1 MTTSTKKNFDTVV
14 VGSGISGMTMTLLL
28 AQTGQKVL
36 LLEQDRKIGG
46 SMQRFKRQ
54 GVPFDT
60 GFHFTAGF
68 GNILT
73 QMLQVMDI
81 ETEIEPI
88 YFSPPGGARI
98 FFKDRQELLCFPA
111 KRNQLVTMLTEH
123 YPDEAALIRQFFKD
137 EEYIFKN
144 TPTMDLKNF
153 ETLLGEG
160 AVLNLGLLNEDF
172 ITLEDYFNKLGMS
185 AEVRTVLSMFAM
197 CHGTP
202 PSEISF
208 ANHCRVSY
216 GLHDGIAQVKNG
228 GDAFIKAFSAK
239 AAELDIEIN
248 CNCTIDECLEIKN
261 RTSKSL
267 KLSNGTEISCNEVV
281 LAIHPREI
289 AKILPKSVT
298 NKIFDERVT
307 SFDDTFG
314 FFSLHAITTEH
325 IEDFPISL
333 TSCFS
338 SADIN
343 KIMSENYS
351 ESGMAIMTTVETT
364 ATGKVQ
370 VINAFDAMW
379 MHECA
384 QWKNIKN
391 RHKNSKYQA
400 YKKAYAD
407 KIIANIEIVYP
418 QLSGKLKVLETAT
431 ILTFNDYLNG
441 GGAAYGI
448 KQLVGQFNLFGKLPL
463 RNFYAVG
470 QSSLL
475 PGAIGAML
483 SSFIIFNKIVG
494 NEKFKPLIK
503 RIIS

>member
-1 MTTSTKKNFDTVV
+1 MATIANQHFDTVV

-28 AQTGQKVL
+28 AQAGQKVL

-46 SMQRFKRQ
+46 SMQRFKRR

-68 GNILT
+68 GDILT
-73 QMLQVMDI
+73 QMLQAMNI
-81 ETEIEPI
+81 ESAIEPI
-88 YFSPPGGARI
+88 YFSDSCGARI
-98 FFKDRQELLCFPA
+98 FFKDRQEMLYFPQHREPLA
-111 KRNQLVTMLTEH
+111 IMLAGR
-123 YPDEAALIRQFFKD
+123 YPEEAEQIKQFFKD

-144 TPTMDLKNF
+144 TPTMNLKNF
-153 ETLLGEG
+153 EALLGEG
-160 AVLNLGLLNEDF
+160 AVLNLGVLDEDF

-216 GLHDGIAQVKNG
+216 GLHNGIAQVKNG
-228 GDAFIKAFSAK
+228 GDAFIQAFLAK
-239 AAELDIEIN
+239 AAELDIEIR
-248 CNCTIDECLEIKN
+248 CNCTIDECLEIKK
-261 RTSKSL
+261 RTSNLL
-267 KLSNGTEISCNEVV
+267 KLSDGTTVSCTQAV
-281 LAIHPREI
+281 LSIHPREI
-289 AKILPKSVT
+289 VKILPESVT
-298 NKIFDERVT
+298 NKIFRERVAE
-307 SFDDTFG
+307 FEDTFG
-314 FFSLHAITTEH
+314 FFSLHAVTTKH
-325 IEDFPISL
+325 IDDFPITL

-338 SADIN
+338 TADIN
-343 KIMSENYS
+343 HIMSEDFQD
-351 ESGMAIMTTVETT
+351 SGMAIMTTEEET
-364 ATGKVQ
+364 AHGKVQ

-379 MHECA
+379 MRDCE

-391 RHKNSKYQA
+391 RHKNVAYQA
-400 YKKAYAD
+400 FKKAYAD
-407 KIIANIEIVYP
+407 KIIKNIETVYP
-418 QLSGKLKVLETAT
+418 QLRGKLDILETAT

-441 GGAAYGI
+441 GGAAYGV
-448 KQLVGQFNLFGKLPL
+448 KQQVGQFNLFGKLPL

-494 NEKFKPLIK
+494 NEKFKKLLANIK
-503 RIIS
+503 Q

>member
-1 MTTSTKKNFDTVV
+1 METGEKKHFDTVV
-14 VGSGISGMTMTLLL
+14 VGSGISGMTMSLLL
-28 AQTGQKVL
+28 AQAGQKVL

-46 SMQRFKRQ
+46 SMQRFKRH

-68 GNILT
+68 GDILT

-81 ETEIEPI
+81 EAAIEPI

-98 FFKDRQELLCFPA
+98 FFKDRQEMLCFPH
-111 KRNQLVTMLTEH
+111 KRDQLAAMLAER
-123 YPDEAALIRQFFKD
+123 YPEESDLIKQFFKD

-144 TPTMDLKNF
+144 TPTMNLKNF
-153 ETLLGEG
+153 EALLGEG
-160 AVLNLGLLNEDF
+160 AVLNLGVLDEDF

-185 AEVRTVLSMFAM
+185 AEVRTILSMFAM

-216 GLHDGIAQVKNG
+216 GLHNGITQVKNG
-228 GDAFIKAFSAK
+228 GDAFIQAFSAK
-239 AAELDIEIN
+239 AAELDIEIR
-248 CNCTIDECLEIKN
+248 CNCTISECLEIKN
-261 RTSKSL
+261 RTSDVL
-267 KLSNGTEISCNEVV
+267 KLSDGTTISCTQAV
-281 LAIHPREI
+281 LSIHPREI
-289 AKILPKSVT
+289 VKILPESVT
-298 NKIFDERVT
+298 NKIFRERVAE
-307 SFDDTFG
+307 FEDTFG
-314 FFSLHAITTEH
+314 FFSLHAVTTEH
-325 IEDFPISL
+325 IEDFPITL

-343 KIMSENYS
+343 RIMSEKYQ
-351 ESGMAIMTTVETT
+351 ESGMAIMTTVEET
-364 ATGKVQ
+364 ANGKVQ
-370 VINAFDAMW
+370 VVNAFDAMW
-379 MHECA
+379 MHDCE

-391 RHKNSKYQA
+391 RRQNTEYQA

-407 KIIANIEIVYP
+407 KIIANIETVYP
-418 QLSGKLKVLETAT
+418 QLSGKLEILETAT
-431 ILTFNDYLNG
+431 ILTFNDYLHG
-441 GGAAYGI
+441 GGAAYGV

-494 NEKFKPLIK
+494 NEKFKTLIK
-503 RIIS
+503 RIT